1 MPIPSK
7 KPRTFEELL
16 ESNLK
21 NAGPDALPPSP
32 NRVSPSKA
40 SRPKP
45 KKEFLRRKT
54 PTSNPAANVEAK
66 KYRYYAQNFDT
77 AYEGD
82 KNSSDV
88 VDVVNRRAP
97 EQTAQIRR
105 QPEPPVQAR
114 RPPF

>member
-32 NRVSPSKA
+32 NRYSPEKLGL
-40 SRPKP
+40 PKP

-54 PTSNPAANVEAK
+54 PTPTPAS
-66 KYRYYAQNFDT
+66 T
-77 AYEGD
+77 A
-82 KNSSDV
+82 
-88 VDVVNRRAP
+88 
-97 EQTAQIRR
+97 
-105 QPEPPVQAR
+105 
-114 RPPF
+114 